1 MSIAIKQREL
11 LRLFSVNKH
20 MSIGEVEKKMG
31 ISRQSINLLLETLAD
46 NYFKVFNISKFEDSL
61 QISILDEKEFESLL
75 SWKILSM
82 STLNSFHRRQALVF
96 QRLLKKD
103 EYISADEIAD
113 SLYISRRTISRNLV
127 KMKEVASKYLI
138 TIDSKPGV
146 GIKIEGTELSK
157 RLLILYEVMDFVS
170 PSYQLSP
177 EVDNTLLKVMDLN
190 HVPYEVIELLKRT
203 IQITIDRKDNNFIDE
218 LSPFTSFED
227 YEALPQLYE
236 VVEVAM
242 KRKLTLSERKFMCF
256 PLNLGL
262 ISVKLE
268 NSEILAFSE
277 KILTSEEDEF
287 GVGLNFKETARIL
300 NNHLV
305 YLINRSMMH
314 WKFLDV
320 SIRNELTKNA
330 FSFVLARSF
339 IEKFS
344 KQYGLVVDDTEIG
357 LLSTWFELFLI
368 RRSKPLVRTVAIIT
382 QGGPS
387 FKELIKAEISLFFG
401 TEIQINFWTI
411 TNHPS
416 YDELYDRNDLVFM
429 DNILFTEKDSYP
441 FVSLVVVT
449 KENQKER
456 EGIERRVLGNRITK
470 KCSVLEG
477 YFDVS
482 KSYEENFYQ
491 LLEMLY
497 DGKIV
502 DQLFIEKIIEK
513 ESKNPSISSSGL
525 AYPHLVNAGSKE
537 IILVFVQN
545 FNGELASSTDIRV
558 NDFVLMAI
566 PENLNAEAQDILIKI
581 FDSIF
586 TQTQEFPVKERL
598 GVNNFEERMEKICL
612 QS

>member
-1 MSIAIKQREL
+1 
-11 LRLFSVNKH
+11 